1 MNFAQISPSHRSWYD
16 HENLTPSSRSL
27 DQQKFS
33 WSDSQPLYPSAPPSL
48 QPAPDTAFFH
58 LQQLAFQL
66 HPKVLPVGLVC
77 WEQKYDSDLFS
88 PVLLWLVLFQS
99 VEGLPALLHHHHPPP
114 PTPGTSPPG
123 PGGCPAIVSTDYTA
137 FFTIFCFNYQIHQ
150 DSVYPVLVSFQLETG
165 HLSQDNALFYMLSDS
180 KTMTLKG
187 LVASDNSPFLIKE
200 EPGCVYL

>member
-1 MNFAQISPSHRSWYD
+1 MTYGIIISPTLFLFIILECWMNFAQISPSHRSWYD

-114 PTPGTSPPG
+114 PTPRHLTTRPRGLS
-123 PGGCPAIVSTDYTA
+123 CY
-137 FFTIFCFNYQIHQ
+137 
-150 DSVYPVLVSFQLETG
+150 SFYRLHSFLY
-165 HLSQDNALFYMLSDS
+165 HLLF
-180 KTMTLKG
+180 
-187 LVASDNSPFLIKE
+187 
-200 EPGCVYL
+200 